1 MQKHRGIWLAL
12 LLALLAA
19 AVLAPVAAMASEPQS
34 VEINETNFPD
44 ETFRDY
50 VKDFDKDGND
60 VLSPQEIAEVTEI
73 NVYNKSISD
82 LTGIK
87 YFTELETLMCYSNR
101 LTSLDV
107 SGCTELKGLICY
119 NNQLA
124 ELDVSEN
131 AALVELNCLNN
142 DLTSLD
148 VSGCTELKGLIC
160 YNNQLA
166 ELDVSENAALVEL
179 NCLNNDLTSLDVS
192 DCTALTYLDCSD
204 NRLTSL
210 DVSKN
215 TELGWLN
222 CSENQ
227 LRSLDVSK
235 NTALGSLYCSGNRL
249 TSLDLSQNTNLKSLY
264 CSENQ
269 LTSLDVSKN
278 MNLYTLACS
287 DNQLT
292 SLDLSQNT
300 NLNQLYCSG
309 NRLTSLDVSKNTAL
323 GSLYCSGNRLT
334 SLDVSKNM
342 NLYTLACSANQL
354 TSLDVSKNTALGSLY
369 CSGNRLTSLDVSQN
383 TKLRVL
389 DCSPQTARLGVNRSA
404 DGTWSANLAAL
415 VTGWTDKAASITKDP
430 EEVWDEATNTVTW
443 RDSGVQPIV
452 TYDYDTGYVKNN
464 VPVKMNVTLTLV
476 PLGVGTGADVT
487 GVSVKSIA
495 GVISGAEITVK
506 LPAGSPLP
514 TAGDIAVTLSPYAT
528 MTAAPTTTDGGHT
541 WTFTVTSE
549 DEQTVKNYTLYIV
562 YGVTVESGEDDH
574 GTVTASPNPA
584 RMGDTVTLTVTPD
597 PGYMLTGWE
606 VVLGDVTVREDN
618 TFVMPSGAVIL
629 RPIFAPI
636 PATPPQT
643 GDDSHAGLWLALA
656 LVSLGGLCAAAYAVR
671 RRRSGGAR

>member
-44 ETFRDY
+44 ATFRKY

-101 LTSLDV
+101 
-107 SGCTELKGLICY
+107 
-119 NNQLA
+119 
-124 ELDVSEN
+124 
-131 AALVELNCLNN
+131 
-142 DLTSLD
+142 LTSLD

-292 SLDLSQNT
+292 SLDLSKNT
-300 NLNQLYCSG
+300 KLNQLYCSG
-309 NRLTSLDVSKNTAL
+309 NR
-323 GSLYCSGNRLT
+323 
-334 SLDVSKNM
+334 
-342 NLYTLACSANQL
+342 L

-464 VPVKMNVTLTLV
+464 DPVKMNVTLTLV

-487 GVSVKSIA
+487 GATVKSIV

-514 TAGDIAVTLSPYAT
+514 TEKDIAVTLSPYAT

-549 DEQTVKNYTLYIV
+549 DKQTVKNYTLYIV

-584 RMGDTVTLTVTPD
+584 RMGDTVTLTVNPD

-643 GDDSHAGLWLALA
+643 GDDSHTGLWLALA
-656 LVSLGGLCAAAYAVR
+656 LVSLGGLCAAAYAAR